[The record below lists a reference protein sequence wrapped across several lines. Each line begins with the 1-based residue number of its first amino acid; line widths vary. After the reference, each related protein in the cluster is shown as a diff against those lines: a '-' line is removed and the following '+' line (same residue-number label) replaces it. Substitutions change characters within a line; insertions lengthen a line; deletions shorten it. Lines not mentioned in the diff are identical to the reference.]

1 MEITCRVISGEGER
15 GTGEKAQ
22 AIRSI
27 NGSNRIERG
36 RLRVAWEIENPKILY
51 VQSMDMN

>member
-1 MEITCRVISGEGER
+1 MEITCRVISGDGER

-27 NGSNRIERG
+27 NGRYNIDREM
-36 RLRVAWEIENPKILY
+36 LRMI
-51 VQSMDMN
+51 